1 VERAREKKLTEPQ
14 PVWQEGI
21 GSLLLL
27 AAAHQTGFLAKLG
40 TTMQGLASA
49 GCPSGLPLNLAV
61 IERLVLTLLF
71 LPVAGLARTWDLRTY
86 TGTMLALLTGRGC
99 AYSYAYVEQFLSR
112 LAHTGADERLT
123 DAVAQWTWALWHA
136 EHTQQ
141 EQEAQEQEE
150 HRAVFYVD
158 GHRKAVYSDVL
169 VPRGPVG
176 KLGGKILGCRELVV
190 LHDDEGHPLLATT
203 HRGDQHL
210 TRGAPQLL
218 HRYEQAIDLG
228 PLDSLVVDR
237 EGMAAEFLFQ
247 LHTEGRRV
255 VTLLRSNQYKD
266 EGSFTEVGEWLPWR
280 LDRQGSVVCEVA
292 AAQFHLP
299 RSTQPDQPLMLRVGL
314 IRDGRKL
321 IVCEAATEA
330 ETDEGEQWTTGVA
343 PDHPQFWE
351 PDWQATPAPPA
362 PTRPKLIPVVT
373 TATEADAVELA
384 HTYFRRWNCQEN
396 AIRDWLIPLNLD
408 TNHGYAKE
416 PVVNSELVKRRAVLE
431 KRVAHVHRLA
441 AESRK
446 RLRQMRAS
454 DQVREEQVVSWEH
467 RQQELLAQV
476 RALETLGQSDEPGW
490 LAIKAQQVEAEW
502 EVHHRRVLLAATSVA
517 GQREL
522 NHCARS
528 CRALRHVLRQQ
539 EDLRTYEREMRELDN
554 TKDQIM
560 TLLKVGLA
568 NLGMWV
574 RDHYFA
580 ESYQSCGWERL
591 VPFFQLSGWV
601 TATETEVR
609 LDFSPFNHRAM
620 GRDLQELCRTV
631 NTSEVHLPDGRR
643 LVLTAGQR
651 RSGCLNGP
659 LANTG

>member
-1 VERAREKKLTEPQ
+1 VTFAPTEKKLTEPE

-27 AAAHQTGFLAKLG
+27 AAAHQTGLLATLG
-40 TTMQGLASA
+40 TTIQGIASSLLS
-49 GCPSGLPLNLAV
+49 SGLPLNPAV
-61 IERLVLTLLF
+61 VERLILTLLF

-86 TGTMLALLTGRGC
+86 TGTLLALVTGRGC

-112 LAHTGADERLT
+112 LAHAQADEGLT
-123 DAVAQWTWALWHA
+123 DAVAQWTWALWHD
-136 EHTQQ
+136 EQIQ
-141 EQEAQEQEE
+141 EEQEE
-150 HRAVFYVD
+150 RRAVFYVD

-210 TRGAPQLL
+210 TIGAPELL
-218 HRYEQAIDLG
+218 QRYERAIDQVH
-228 PLDSLVVDR
+228 LDCLVVDR
-237 EGMAAEFLFQ
+237 EGMAAEFLYQ
-247 LHTEGRRV
+247 LHCEGRQV
-255 VTLLRSNQYKD
+255 ITLLRSNQYED

-280 LDRQGSVVCEVA
+280 SDRSGKVVCEVA
-292 AAQFHLP
+292 AARFGLP
-299 RSTQPDQPLMLRVGL
+299 RPTQPGQSLAVRVAL

-321 IVCEAATEA
+321 IVCEAATG
-330 ETDEGEQWTTGVA
+330 EGEQWKADLA
-343 PDHPQFWE
+343 PDHQQFWE

-373 TATEADAVELA
+373 TAAEADAVELA

-431 KRVAHVHRLA
+431 KRVAHLQRLA

-446 RLRQMRAS
+446 RLRQMCAS
-454 DQVREEQVVSWEH
+454 DQVREEQVVRWEH
-467 RQQELLAQV
+467 WQQELLAQV
-476 RALETLGQSDEPGW
+476 TALETLGRSDEPGL

-517 GQREL
+517 GKREL

-539 EDLRTYEREMRELDN
+539 EDLRTYEREMQELDT

-568 NLGMWV
+568 NLGMWI
-574 RDHYFA
+574 RDHYFGA
-580 ESYQSCGWERL
+580 SYQSCGWERL

-601 TATETEVR
+601 TTTETEVR
-609 LDFSPFNHRAM
+609 LDFSPFNNRAM
-620 GRDLQELCRTV
+620 GRDLQGLCRNV
-631 NTSEVHLPDGRR
+631 NASGVHLPDGRR
-643 LVLTAGQR
+643 LMLTVGQR